1 MHDVPQRLAV
11 VEATLMHHASEIMQ
25 IKDRLFNVL
34 LSVTIGSLGGSG
46 AVVLYVLTKY
56 HGF

>member
-11 VEATLMHHASEIMQ
+11 VETMLMQHASDIML

-46 AVVLYVLTKY
+46 AIVLYVLSKY

>member
-1 MHDVPQRLAV
+1 MHDLPQRLAV
-11 VEATLMHHASEIMQ
+11 VETILLNHANEIMQ

-46 AVVLYVLTKY
+46 AIVLYVLSKY